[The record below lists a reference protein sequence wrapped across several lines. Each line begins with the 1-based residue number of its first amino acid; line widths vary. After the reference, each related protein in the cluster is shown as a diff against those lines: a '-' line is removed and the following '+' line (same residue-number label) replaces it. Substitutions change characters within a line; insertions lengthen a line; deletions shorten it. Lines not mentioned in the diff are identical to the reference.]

1 MICPMANG
9 EKKGVKKET
18 TKETRGVRWRIF
30 ASIFVLVL
38 VSKPHRVFKKQIISE
53 VPTGAFY

>member
-1 MICPMANG
+1 MANG